1 MDQQDIERIARI
13 AIKELGESSAQMTIA
28 PVAGHPGQWR
38 IDLHNASRGPGSLQ
52 IHCSP
57 GTTAQW
63 VREQIFDQ
71 MSR

>member
-1 MDQQDIERIARI
+1 MDQQDIERIARA

-28 PVAGHPGQWR
+28 PVAGQPGQWR
-38 IDLHNASRGPGSLQ
+38 IDLHDTSRGSGILK
-52 IHCSP
+52 IKCSQ

>member
-13 AIKELGESSAQMTIA
+13 AIKELGESSARMTIA
-28 PVAGHPGQWR
+28 PVAGQPGQGR
-38 IDLHNASRGPGSLQ
+38 IDLHNPSRGPGTLK
-52 IHCSP
+52 IKCSE

>member
-1 MDQQDIERIARI
+1 MDQKDIERIARA

-28 PVAGHPGQWR
+28 PVDGQPGQWR
-38 IDLHNASRGPGSLQ
+38 IDLHDTSHGPGILK
-52 IHCSP
+52 IKCSQ